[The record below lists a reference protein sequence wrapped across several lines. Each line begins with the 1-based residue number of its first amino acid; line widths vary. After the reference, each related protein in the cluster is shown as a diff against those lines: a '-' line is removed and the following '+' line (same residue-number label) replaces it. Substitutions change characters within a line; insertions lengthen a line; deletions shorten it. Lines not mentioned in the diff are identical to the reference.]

1 MSDEI
6 DIKNKIKANSS
17 LFIKFVKSAVT
28 ASPKVQNNF
37 LDVTAQVA
45 LTIQNIIDDANLVV
59 DLDYKGNDFWLKNRC
74 KTSCFIDGG
83 VDRTSIISSAPLS
96 IRAGSYI
103 VKPDA
108 EDKHREFFEESMVFL
123 GDLYDPKNELY
134 DLSDDDFDEDQM
146 LNKKKDGAR
155 IIFEAVTIVKHI
167 LLNRKFDYCFLH
179 GPIEATVMPFTVMG
193 FPTFTKF
200 AVENMLP
207 FYNKN
212 KLNAEARHFI
222 NVYLEALKYIKQSKF
237 PVYGIVETSNS
248 APYIKNLLYTYKS
261 KSIISDKDFRNTLS
275 TIKKYKITDSHL
287 LEIILKNGQA
297 LKPLEV
303 KKQIKGFSVTSG
315 SAWEDKME
323 SFPSVYIGYIKTTDH
338 SSPIRIESLRS
349 PTDFQKDFEYI
360 LATARLLPNYGFPV
374 GLNIVDKFAKI
385 PNWMSKASRRY
396 YATHLLKQ
404 AIKSKDQNTISLA
417 VKILSRKVRSWR
429 NRPLGGMAR

>member
-1 MSDEI
+1 MSNEI
-6 DIKNKIKANSS
+6 EIKNKIKNNSS
-17 LFIKFVKSAVT
+17 LFTNFVRNAVN

-37 LDVTAQVA
+37 LDVGAQVA
-45 LTIQNIIDDANLVV
+45 LTIKKLLEDANLITE
-59 DLDYKGNDFWLKNRC
+59 LEYKGKDFWAENRC
-74 KTSCFIDGG
+74 KTACFVDGG
-83 VDRTSIISSAPLS
+83 VDKTSIISSAPLS
-96 IRAGSYI
+96 IRTGSYI

-108 EDKHREFFEESMVFL
+108 PEKNREFFEESMVFL

-134 DLSDDDFDEDQM
+134 DFTDDDFEEDQM

-167 LLNRKFDYCFLH
+167 LLTRKFDYCFLH
-179 GPIEATVMPFTVMG
+179 GPIEATVMPFTVLG

-212 KLNAEARHFI
+212 NLNAEARHFI
-222 NVYLEALKYIKQSKF
+222 NVYLEALNCIKKSKF
-237 PVYGIVETSNS
+237 PIYGIVETSS
-248 APYIKNLLYTYKS
+248 SSPYIKNLLYSYKS
-261 KSIISDKDFRNTLS
+261 KGTISEKDFKNTLS

-297 LKPLEV
+297 LKPLEI
-303 KKQIKGFSVTSG
+303 KKQISGFNVTNG
-315 SAWEDKME
+315 SAWESKID
-323 SFPSVYIGYIKTTDH
+323 SFPSVQMGYIKVNDH
-338 SSPIRIESLRS
+338 SAPIRIESLS
-349 PTDFQKDFEYI
+349 LSENIIKDYEYI

-374 GLNIVDKFAKI
+374 GLNVVDKFAKI
-385 PNWMSKASRRY
+385 PNWMSKASRKY

-417 VKILSRKVRSWR
+417 VKILSKKVRSWK
-429 NRPLGGMAR
+429 NRPLGGLAR